1 MMTYRRV
8 LEFLNLVDATID
20 YLKEDIELAEL
31 KMFSNIFNE
40 DPELL
45 VNVKQLGMEIH
56 PSESIRLIFG
66 TIEKNYELDIILST
80 NSMIIISDNSD
91 GLL

>member
-20 YLKEDIELAEL
+20 YLKVDIEYSEV
-31 KMFSNIFNE
+31 KMFNNIFKE

-45 VNVKQLGMEIH
+45 ANVKHIGMEIH
-56 PSESIRLIFG
+56 PGNVSLNIFH
-66 TIEKNYELDIILST
+66 KYYCKD
-80 NSMIIISDNSD
+80 
-91 GLL
+91 